1 MHVVNNVRVVGDHN
15 HEQFVNDVDQSAIT
29 EAVRLGNQDM
39 VVALITLFSSTS
51 SQPYQVSSG
60 F

>member
-1 MHVVNNVRVVGDHN
+1 MVGDHN
-15 HEQFVNDVDQSAIT
+15 HEQVIDDVDQSAIT